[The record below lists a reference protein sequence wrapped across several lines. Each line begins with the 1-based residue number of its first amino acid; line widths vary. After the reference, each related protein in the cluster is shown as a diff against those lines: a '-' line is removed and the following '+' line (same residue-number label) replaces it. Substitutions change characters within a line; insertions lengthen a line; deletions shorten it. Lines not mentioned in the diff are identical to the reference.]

1 MHTCTID
8 VLVKGLS
15 DYDFSSALIKKKQDK
30 AASAPSEVLS
40 HRMRA
45 EVHPAG
51 KASETTM
58 ARTSSTDGC
67 VTNVLAHKGGPK
79 VDTQT
84 LQPFSYY

>member
-45 EVHPAG
+45 SARVRASPPRGQVEV
-51 KASETTM
+51 S
-58 ARTSSTDGC
+58 
-67 VTNVLAHKGGPK
+67 
-79 VDTQT
+79 
-84 LQPFSYY
+84 